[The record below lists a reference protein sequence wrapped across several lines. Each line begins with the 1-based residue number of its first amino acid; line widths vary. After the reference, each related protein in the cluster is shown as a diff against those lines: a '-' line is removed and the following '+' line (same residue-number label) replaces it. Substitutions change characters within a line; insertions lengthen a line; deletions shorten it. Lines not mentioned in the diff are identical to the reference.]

1 MDFSP
6 ACWACGQAHDA
17 FTPCTYGP
25 AVKRPTR
32 LTHLQ
37 LAVDGAE
44 NRAIDVFRHWRRRLW
59 GR

>member
-1 MDFSP
+1 MDISP

-17 FTPCTYGP
+17 LTPCTDGSI
-25 AVKRPTR
+25 VRRPTR

-37 LAVDGAE
+37 LTVDDAE
-44 NRAIDVFRHWRRRLW
+44 NRAIDIFRRRRRRLW